1 MFILEQFHIDESTNK
16 MSLSTVNALVVVVA
30 WISDSNTRISIGTD
44 ENNINDSNDNKSDSF
59 CIVPEG

>member
-1 MFILEQFHIDESTNK
+1 
-16 MSLSTVNALVVVVA
+16 MSLSTVNALVVVVNA
-30 WISDSNTRISIGTD
+30 LSPELATPTPGTD